1 MLTQSNK
8 IDFNGQHF
16 YVGLDVHL
24 KSWKVSIMAEKLTLK
39 TFSQDPRPELLHHYL
54 VKNFPNGTYHSAYEA
69 GFCGYWIHNKLTAL
83 GIDSIVVNPADIP
96 TTNKEKVSKTDKR
109 DSKKIAKCLRNGEL
123 KGIHVPSLKTLED
136 RCLVR
141 TRGTLVKDLSRNK
154 NRIKSFLYFH
164 GIEMPEKFKQ
174 MSTHWSNRFMNWLRS
189 IELSEYSAKKSLT
202 LIIDESEH
210 LRLIILDATKGIREL
225 SQSETYANHVQLLR
239 SIPGIG
245 ILTAMI
251 VLTEIEAISRFNNFD
266 NLCSFIG
273 LVPTTHSSGDKDIIG
288 EITIR
293 GNNFLRSAIVESA
306 WIAARKDMVLNKS
319 YHDYCRRMEPNKAII
334 RIARKLLNRIRYVL
348 KNNQPYVYSVIK

>member
-54 VKNFPNGTYHSAYEA
+54 VKNFPNGIYHSAYEA

-96 TTNKEKVSKTDKR
+96 TTDKEKVCKTDKR

-123 KGIHVPSLKTLED
+123 KGIHVSSLKTLED

-141 TRGTLVKDLSRNK
+141 IRGTLVKDLSRNK

-164 GIEMPEKFKQ
+164 GIEMPERFRS
-174 MSTHWSNRFMNWLRS
+174 MSTHWSKRFMNWLRS
-189 IELSEYSAKKSLT
+189 IELAEYSAKKSLT
-202 LIIDESEH
+202 LIIEESEH

-225 SQSETYANHVQLLR
+225 SQSETYAYQVQLLQ

-251 VLTEIEAISRFNNFD
+251 ILTEIEAINRFNNFD
-266 NLCSFIG
+266 KLCSFIG
-273 LVPTTHSSGDKDIIG
+273 LVPSTHSSGEKEIIG
-288 EITIR
+288 EITHR

-306 WIAARKDMVLNKS
+306 WIAARKDMALNKS

-348 KNNQPYVYSVIK
+348 KNNEPYVYSVVK